1 MESFDI
7 LYELIE
13 KMECGEEIIFA
24 EEYGSWMIP
33 GDEQDFLNA
42 YISSLAKVKTPEEYT
57 KVVIPLLKRDS
68 YTSFCNK
75 VYSLA
80 VKHSS
85 DLAPFLISLIR

>member
-1 MESFDI
+1 MESFNL

-13 KMECGEEIIFA
+13 KMEDGEEIIFA
-24 EEYGSWMIP
+24 DEYGRWMIP

-42 YISSLAKVKTPEEYT
+42 YISSLAAVKTPEEYT
-57 KVVIPLLKRDS
+57 TVVIPLLKRDS

-85 DLAPFLISLIR
+85 RSRKIL